1 MRETKF
7 RGLSDIFGRFIYGN
21 LIKDKNGI
29 NYIIPFEC
37 FSADGHHLHYDGFDD
52 MPVFIKQDT
61 IGQFTG
67 LYDKNGKEVYEGDII
82 KVFANNGLYPV
93 VFISTVVFEDGI
105 FGVYNGDEYK
115 ELYSLKEFLKA
126 TKTKYI
132 SNYGVVGIEFEPVFE
147 VIGNRHE
154 NTELLEGEK

>member
-7 RGLSDIFGRFIYGN
+7 RGFSDIFGRFIYGN

-67 LYDKNGKEVYEGDII
+67 IYDKDRKAVYVGDII
-82 KVFANNGLYPV
+82 KVFSNTGRYPV
-93 VFISTVVFEDGI
+93 VFNSDVVFENGVFGIYDG
-105 FGVYNGDEYK
+105 YEYK

-132 SNYGVVGIEFEPVFE
+132 SDYGVVGIEFEPIFK
-147 VIGNRHE
+147 VIGNIYE
-154 NTELLEGEK
+154 NPELLEG